1 MCYFSSLFECQLRID
16 ASIFFG
22 GCVFSF
28 LFVRSMILILF
39 VGLGL
44 WSVFFVL
51 EFFLAFHD
59 FFVES
64 SILAQ
69 DERWRRA

>member
-1 MCYFSSLFECQLRID
+1 MLPHEFVLC
-16 ASIFFG
+16 

-28 LFVRSMILILF
+28 LFVRSMILIFL
-39 VGLGL
+39 VGVVVRL
-44 WSVFFVL
+44 FVL

>member
-1 MCYFSSLFECQLRID
+1 MLPHEFVLC
-16 ASIFFG
+16 

-28 LFVRSMILILF
+28 LFVRSMILALF